1 MTDIAAL
8 TKPFRV
14 RTGRYA
20 RNAGFRLRAAVQR
33 HGLVLMYHRIAIPGA
48 DPWDL
53 AVSPAHFAEHLDV
66 MRRHGQCVSL
76 GEFAAHIDA
85 RDRPRRMIAVT
96 FDDGYRDNL
105 VAGEPALAAHDVPA
119 TIFVV
124 SGSVGAGRD
133 FWWDALARVFLGLP
147 TLPAQLVLDVD
158 GIRHHWQLGEA
169 VSCSPGELAAL
180 ARWSLL
186 RDGINH
192 PRQRIFLAVW
202 QVLNALPMAAAERQC
217 EAVMAWAG
225 ADRAGPVSEHTLTA
239 GELARLD
246 AGGLVEIGGH
256 TVNHLPLDT
265 SDLATATREIGQCRA
280 QLGEIIGREVRSFSY
295 PFGRFGPA
303 TPSLV
308 RAAGFDHAC
317 TSNWQVAFP
326 EVDPFLIP
334 RITVT
339 DMDGDRFAA
348 FLQKITGQ

>member
-33 HGLVLMYHRIAIPGA
+33 HGLVLMYHRVAEPGA

-66 MRRHGQCVSL
+66 MRRHGRCVSL

-133 FWWDALARVFLGLP
+133 FWWDALARVFLNATQLP
-147 TLPAQLVLDVD
+147 DQLALDVD
-158 GIRHHWQLGEA
+158 GVRHDWQLGA
-169 VSCSPGELAAL
+169 AASCTSAELRSL
-180 ARWSLL
+180 ARWSQL
-186 RDGINH
+186 RDGVSH
-192 PRQRIFLAVW
+192 PRQQIFLAVW
-202 QVLNALPMAAAERQC
+202 GVLNALPMAAAERLC

-225 ADRAGPVSEHTLTA
+225 ADRAGPISEHTLTA
-239 GELARLD
+239 DELARLD

-256 TVNHLPLDT
+256 TVHHLPLDT
-265 SDLATATREIGQCRA
+265 CDVATATREIGQCRA
-280 QLGEIIGREVRSFSY
+280 QLGDIIGRDVRSFSY
-295 PFGRFGPA
+295 PFGRFNPA
-303 TPSLV
+303 TPALV
-308 RAAGFDHAC
+308 RAAGFEHAC